1 MVIFLNY
8 LICVIILSIITF
20 SVCNYKC
27 YKYINE
33 YIIEN
38 YKYRKYTYEMFIDE
52 YNKRKNELI
61 LCDDGFIK
69 SLKCEKYEICKEFI
83 DINCAYIVFDKYLD
97 CIKVQRFIK
106 KEIKKRIN
114 ENK

>member
-1 MVIFLNY
+1 MVNFLTD
-8 LICVIILSIITF
+8 LICIIILLIIIF

-27 YKYINE
+27 YKHINE

-61 LCDDGFIK
+61 LYDNGFIK

-83 DINCAYIVFDKYLD
+83 NIDCDYIVFDKYSD
-97 CIKVQRFIK
+97 YIKAQRFIK
-106 KEIKKRIN
+106 KEIKNRIN